1 MINLMRNRIK
11 TILSELNFARVEED
25 LSFDK
30 QNALE
35 LSYNFIVNRIWR
47 RHRQNID
54 SESRINKIFDL
65 FLVFLTLCII
75 TTCVLIIPLYFAPD
89 PFSAKIM
96 DISQLF
102 IVILIASI
110 CWGGEVYLS
119 QEFGHLIQKR
129 IITEV
134 KGANKNNFLKSFF
147 NGVYFKN
154 TSGRGFRLYLR
165 SVILFFLIV
174 ATEWVQLHQSYPG
187 QVVLASFNLLFFNH
201 NFLYFPIFTYSLISQ
216 LIVCLTAFIIFFA
229 AFTVILIFLFLFGVG
244 LFWPLKINPFVDM
257 GNTGEYGKI
266 CSVENLHPEK
276 L

>member
-1 MINLMRNRIK
+1 MC
-11 TILSELNFARVEED
+11 
-25 LSFDK
+25 
-30 QNALE
+30 
-35 LSYNFIVNRIWR
+35 
-47 RHRQNID
+47 
-54 SESRINKIFDL
+54 
-65 FLVFLTLCII
+65 TL
-75 TTCVLIIPLYFAPD
+75 IPLYFAPN

-201 NFLYFPIFTYSLISQ
+201 NFLYFPIFTYSLIFS
-216 LIVCLTAFIIFFA
+216 VNCLFNRFYHLFCGIHCNPHFFVPFWCGFILA
-229 AFTVILIFLFLFGVG
+229 T
-244 LFWPLKINPFVDM
+244 KN
-257 GNTGEYGKI
+257 
-266 CSVENLHPEK
+266 
-276 L
+276 